1 MHKSSK
7 KNYLFTVFLLLLIF
21 VGILFW
27 TEYRNSEKFLTLSV
41 LDVGQGDAIFLESPT
56 GIQVLFDAGP
66 PNKILGQLAK
76 VMPPADRSLDV
87 IFITH
92 PDQDHIGGI
101 LDVLENYSVSYI
113 FESGT
118 SSSSQTFKNFKN
130 LVKEKNIENI
140 LAKKGTRID
149 IGGGAYIEILFP
161 DRNVSSWETN
171 AGSVVARVVY
181 GENSV
186 MLTGDAPAETESI
199 VLANNS
205 PESLQSDILKLGHH
219 GSKTSSSFNF
229 LKIINPD
236 YAVISVGLNNKFKH
250 PKQEILS
257 RLVDFGI
264 EVFRTDQ
271 DGIIEAKLDGKDEDI
286 TFSN

>member
-27 TEYRNSEKFLTLSV
+27 TEYRSSEKLLTISV
-41 LDVGQGDAIFLESPT
+41 LDVEQGDAILIESPT
-56 GIQVLFDAGP
+56 GTQVLFDAGP
-66 PNKILGQLAK
+66 PNKILSQLAK
-76 VMPPADRSLDV
+76 VMPPTDRSLDV

-118 SSSSQTFKNFKN
+118 SSDSQTFKNFKN
-130 LVKEKNIENI
+130 LVKEKNIEDI

-199 VLANNS
+199 ILSNNS

-219 GSKTSSSFNF
+219 GSKTSTSLNF
-229 LKIINPD
+229 LKIVNPD

-257 RLVDFGI
+257 RLADFGI

-271 DGIIEAKLDGKDEDI
+271 DGIIEVKLDGKDENI